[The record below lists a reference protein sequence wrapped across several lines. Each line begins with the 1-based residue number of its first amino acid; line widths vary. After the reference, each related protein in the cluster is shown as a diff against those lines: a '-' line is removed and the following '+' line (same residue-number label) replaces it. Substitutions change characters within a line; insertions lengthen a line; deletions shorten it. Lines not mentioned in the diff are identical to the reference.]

1 MAVATIRARKSAD
14 GSLRYTAQLRIRNN
28 GAQVYQDSPTFSRKQ
43 ATQVWA
49 KRLEFYPF
57 GLIAAKGGY
66 RSSRLTAVHR
76 CATRRQLTRPDRAF
90 NSWRY
95 FSSFAV
101 SCPSRS

>member
-28 GAQVYQDSPTFSRKQ
+28 GAQVYQDSPTFSPKQ
-43 ATQVWA
+43 AAQVWA
-49 KRLEFYPF
+49 QRLELYPF
-57 GLIAAKGGY
+57 GLIVAKGADH
-66 RSSRLTAVHR
+66 RAIRQCAVV
-76 CATRRQLTRPDRAF
+76 QLEDSLTRPDRAF